1 MLRTLRNNPGNRT
14 LRDAIRC
21 GPCCADWASRTVREL
36 PQGPDHAPLTG
47 FGLCRALAAQDASAA
62 ASTGGTATSWS
73 RCGPCRS
80 PPISS
85 NWRGLRRGWVTLTWP
100 EAEPEDNPNV
110 VVLTYDFWARRLGRD
125 RDIIGRTINLNGRL
139 FTVTG
144 VMPRGYNMVMG
155 GLIPQ
160 MFVTIGLVAPDW
172 KSAGLQH
179 FPWSC
184 GWRRA

>member
-1 MLRTLRNNPGNRT
+1 MPR
-14 LRDAIRC
+14 ARC
-21 GPCCADWASRTVREL
+21 ARRLSSSLNWRHGDVLE
-36 PQGPDHAPLTG
+36 PL
-47 FGLCRALAAQDASAA
+47 RALSLSANFFELA
-62 ASTGGTATSWS
+62 GTPAWM
-73 RCGPCRS
+73 GH
-80 PPISS
+80 
-85 NWRGLRRGWVTLTWP
+85 TLTWP